1 MDAKAERAAASTAT
15 QGLRQRLIHR
25 LLYGVAALALLGMLL
40 PLQRALLPGNQG
52 LSWALDLFAHWQPWY
67 AATWLACSLLLASTR
82 RRWLL
87 ALPLFALPCFTA
99 SRPAAQSA
107 EPAQLTI
114 VIANVNIR
122 QHDPQAL
129 LQWLREHPANIVVL
143 TELSPAYAQ
152 RLAEAGNG
160 GFGHALLH
168 PLDSPPGLGILSDR
182 PLIEP
187 RLHADTLGALYLEA
201 RIELLGQPLRLFA
214 VHPKPPMAVR
224 KFKARDSLLRELAG
238 SSDQAT
244 VIAGDLNATAWSSA
258 LYAAQQ
264 HNVRRVTGA
273 APTYPSKGAGLIGI
287 GIDHVLVSP
296 QLAGSF
302 HQRGPNIGSD
312 HLPVRVGIRWQAAPA
327 NVGSHQHCCLLAE

>member
-1 MDAKAERAAASTAT
+1 M
-15 QGLRQRLIHR
+15 
-25 LLYGVAALALLGMLL
+25 
-40 PLQRALLPGNQG
+40 PGDQG

-87 ALPLFALPCFTA
+87 ALPLLALPWFTA

-182 PLIEP
+182 PLMEP
-187 RLHADTLGALYLEA
+187 RLHADTLGALYLQA
-201 RIELLGQPLRLFA
+201 CIDLLGQPLRLFA

-238 SSDQAT
+238 ASDQAT
-244 VIAGDLNATAWSSA
+244 VIAGDLNARVVQCLVCSPATQCATRHRRYPNLPQRRCRRDRYRHRPCTGIATTGGQLPSTRAQHRLGPPTGKGRHPLASGPGQRWQPSA
-258 LYAAQQ
+258 LSS
-264 HNVRRVTGA
+264 VG
-273 APTYPSKGAGLIGI
+273 GI
-287 GIDHVLVSP
+287 
-296 QLAGSF
+296 A
-302 HQRGPNIGSD
+302 
-312 HLPVRVGIRWQAAPA
+312 
-327 NVGSHQHCCLLAE
+327 